1 MPADIE
7 PRFVTTKD
15 KVRLAYD
22 KTGSTGPVLLLIH
35 GTTSK
40 SALRLLEL

>member
-7 PRFVTTKD
+7 PRFVTTQD

-22 KTGSTGPVLLLIH
+22 KTGSTGPVVLLIH
-35 GTTSK
+35 GTTLE
-40 SALRLLEL
+40 SALRLRDL